1 MLSTLQ
7 PGISSEPILFRS
19 FAIRPLAKDLPLTS
33 AQERNDRQTRQTR
46 SFVKMNRQDAAQP
59 KI

>member
-7 PGISSEPILFRS
+7 PGISSEPILFGS
-19 FAIRPLAKDLPLTS
+19 SAIRPLAKDLPLTS
-33 AQERNDRQTRQTR
+33 AQERNDRQIRQTR
-46 SFVKMNRQDAAQP
+46 PFVKMNRQDAAQP